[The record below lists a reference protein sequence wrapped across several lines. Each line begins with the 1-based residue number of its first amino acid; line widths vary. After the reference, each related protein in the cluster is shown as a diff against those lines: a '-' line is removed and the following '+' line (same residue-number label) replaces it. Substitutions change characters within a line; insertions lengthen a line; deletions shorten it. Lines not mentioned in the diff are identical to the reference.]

1 MNPGETALRRRSITY
16 FLTFL
21 VLAAGYLSYCGI
33 ARLEDPEFTI
43 RQANLVIPYPGATPA
58 EVADEVT
65 EVIENAVQELG
76 YFEKIKSVS
85 EAGRATVSVETYY
98 KHRKELPEIWS
109 KLRSK
114 LRDAEPSLPPGAG
127 PVRVFDDFGDT
138 YGILLA
144 LTGPDFTPAELEATA
159 KDLQRELVRVPQ
171 VAKVAI
177 DGVQREVIELEIS
190 RERLLQLGASLQGVL
205 AALKAHETVAPAGS
219 LRADDERIRIRPT
232 NSPSASDG
240 LAAIGELLITD
251 AESGA
256 SFLLR
261 DVATVRRT
269 YEEPPARVLFW
280 KGLPAV
286 HLGISAQSGGNVV
299 ALGEA
304 VRARLA
310 ELQPL
315 IPLGM
320 TLEPIY
326 FQADGVAAAVDG
338 FVVNVAASLAI
349 VVGVLLFAMGWRSG
363 LIIGALLLVIVAGT
377 LIVMDQQGIAL
388 QRISLGALIIALGM
402 LVDNAIVIT
411 EGIQVRVERGV
422 ERFKAAAESVADT
435 LWPLLGATII
445 GVLAFAGI
453 GLSPDNTGEY
463 AGSLFWVI
471 LISLL
476 LSWVF
481 GVTLTPVLCVDLLKP
496 GKPGASDPYAGK
508 FYRAF
513 RSLLAACLRH
523 RWLTIGVAV
532 ASFAGALVGFG
543 WVRQSFFP
551 ASQIEH
557 FIVDVELPEGVDVRA
572 TEDAVRALGDRVAT
586 LPGVRA
592 VGASA
597 GGGVLRYMLVYPP
610 PDSRASVGQLQVYVT
625 DHRAIDALLPQV
637 ESLVAELRPD
647 AWAKAWKIMLGPGGG
662 SQLETRLTGP
672 DPAVLRRLA
681 DEVLAVY
688 RADPNTRRHRH
699 DWRAQTKL
707 VTPLYSAESARLSGV
722 TRQDLQSALA
732 ADFGGVNVGLHREG
746 DKLIPIRLTRPAEER
761 ADAGQLRQT
770 LVWSA
775 SRQRYIPIEDVTS
788 GFATE
793 FHDPLIRKR
802 DRAFTLTVQADTR
815 DDDAFSTFARLRPR
829 IEAIALPEGYRLD
842 WGGLHESSTKANGG
856 VMKTMPLAFL
866 VMFVITVILFNGFRQ
881 AFVIWFC
888 VPLAFVGVTA
898 GLLLT
903 NTEFGFMAMLGFLS
917 LSGMLLKNAIVLVE
931 QIDLERAAG
940 KPGLTAI
947 LDSGVSRMRPVV
959 LAALTTILGMLPLL
973 GDVFFRG
980 MAVVIMFG
988 LLVATALTL
997 LVAPALYSLLFR
1009 IPTRAS

>member
-21 VLAAGYLSYCGI
+21 VLAAGYLSYRGI

-43 RQANLVIPYPGATPA
+43 RQANLVIPYPGATSA

-109 KLRSK
+109 KLRNK
-114 LRDAEPSLPPGAG
+114 LRDAEASLPPGAG
-127 PVRVFDDFGDT
+127 PVKVFDDFGDT

-159 KDLQRELVRVPQ
+159 KDLQRELVGVPQ

-177 DGVQREVIELEIS
+177 DGVQREVVELEIS

-205 AALKAHETVAPAGS
+205 TALKAHETVAPAGS
-219 LRADDERIRIRPT
+219 LRVDDDRIRIRPSGST
-232 NSPSASDG
+232 G
-240 LAAIGELLITD
+240 GVEAIGALLVTD

-261 DVATVRRT
+261 DVATVRRA

-280 KGLPAV
+280 KGGPAV
-286 HLGISAQSGGNVV
+286 HLGVSAQSGANVV

-304 VRARLA
+304 VRAKLA
-310 ELQPL
+310 ELRPL

-320 TLEPIY
+320 DLEPIY
-326 FQADGVAAAVDG
+326 FQADGVSQAVDG

-422 ERFKAAAESVADT
+422 ERFKAAGESVADT

-496 GKPGASDPYAGK
+496 GKPGAADPYAGK

-513 RSLLAACLRH
+513 RGLLAACLRH
-523 RWLTIGVAV
+523 RWLTLGVAV
-532 ASFAGALVGFG
+532 AGFVAALLGFG
-543 WVRQSFFP
+543 AVRQSFFP

-572 TEDAVRALGDRVAT
+572 TEAAVRELGARVAE

-610 PDSRASVGQLQVYVT
+610 PDSRASVGQLQVFVH

-662 SQLETRLTGP
+662 SQLETRLSGP

-688 RADPNTRRHRH
+688 RADANTRRHRH
-699 DWRAQTKL
+699 DWRGQTKL
-707 VTPLYSAESARLSGV
+707 VAPLYSAEAARLSGV
-722 TRQDLQSALA
+722 TRQDLQAALA

-775 SRQRYIPIEDVTS
+775 PRQRYIPIEDVTA

-793 FHDPLIRKR
+793 FRDPLVRKR
-802 DRAFTLTVQADTR
+802 NRTHTLTVQADTR
-815 DDDAFSTFARLRPR
+815 DDDAFTTFARLRPK
-829 IEAIALPEGYRLD
+829 IAAVPLPEGYRLE

-888 VPLAFVGVTA
+888 VPLAFIGVTA

-903 NTEFGFMAMLGFLS
+903 DTEFGFMAMLGFLS

-931 QIDLERAAG
+931 QIDLERASG
-940 KPGLTAI
+940 KPGLEAI

-1009 IPTRAS
+1009 IPTRES